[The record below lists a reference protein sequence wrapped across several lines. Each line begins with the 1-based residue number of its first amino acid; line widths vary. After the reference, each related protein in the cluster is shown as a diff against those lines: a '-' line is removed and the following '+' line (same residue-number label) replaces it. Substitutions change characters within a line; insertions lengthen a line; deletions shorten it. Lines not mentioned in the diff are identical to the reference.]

1 MARLFT
7 SLKSEPRHKYDVVVI
22 GAGIGGLICA
32 NLLAR
37 AGLAVLLV
45 EQHYVVGGYTQC
57 FKRKGFTF
65 DAATHFYPLLGN
77 PTTITGKLLS
87 EIGVNIPWVKMD
99 PVDQFHFP
107 DGTSFSVPADFDL
120 YMNKLKGEFPHEA
133 AAIDAFFGVV
143 REVYMLGLLEFFRS
157 QHSERIEPYLGLTLR
172 DALDQYFSDP
182 KLKLLLTAD
191 CPHWGSPPSRT
202 SFVFDSTLRLSYFLG
217 NYYPG
222 SGSQFFADSLAR
234 RFQELGGDILMPS
247 RVQRIIVDK
256 NAVRSVEVE
265 TGSRRAPSIKE
276 IQTDVVVSNAD
287 LRLTVENLV
296 GEHHFPQE
304 YLESYRNLRPTFPC
318 FLTHLGVRDVSTE
331 HLQKVQ
337 GYYWDEWDSDNAG
350 TSALKFKL
358 FVPTLFEPNLAPPGC
373 HVLIVQKVM
382 DINFDGVE
390 DWPAHKARTEDFVM
404 KNLEKI
410 IPGLSEKTVVKL
422 SASALTSQRFTLN
435 YQGAMLGWEMSP
447 DQLGSKRPGVRSP
460 IDQLYFVGHWV
471 QPGGGITPV
480 IISAMQAAK
489 FITRQFSLDR
499 AEYSAIPGN

>member
-1 MARLFT
+1 MARLF
-7 SLKSEPRHKYDVVVI
+7 SPLRGEPLDKYDAVVI

-37 AGLAVLLV
+37 DGLAVLLV

-57 FKRKGFTF
+57 FRRKGFNF

-77 PTTITGKLLS
+77 PTTITGKLLLDL
-87 EIGVNIPWVKMD
+87 GVNVPWVKMD

-107 DGTSFSVPADFDL
+107 DGTSFSVPADFDRYL
-120 YMNKLKGEFPHEA
+120 SKLKEEFPHEA
-133 AAIDAFFGVV
+133 PAIDAFFRVV
-143 REVYMLGLLEFFRS
+143 REVYMLGLLEYFRS

-172 DALDQYFSDP
+172 DAIDQYFTDR

-222 SGSQFFADSLAR
+222 NGSQFFADSLAR
-234 RFQELGGDILMPS
+234 RFQEFGGDILLCS

-256 NAVRSVEVE
+256 NTVRGVEVE
-265 TGSRRAPSIKE
+265 FGSRRAPTTKE
-276 IQTDVVVSNAD
+276 IRSDVVVSNAD
-287 LRLTVENLV
+287 LRLTVESLV
-296 GEHHFPQE
+296 GENHFPRE
-304 YLESYRNLRPTFPC
+304 YIESYRSLRPTFPC

-331 HLQKVQ
+331 FLRRVN

-358 FVPTLFEPNLAPPGC
+358 FVPTLFEPAMAPPGC
-373 HVLIVQKVM
+373 HVLIIQKVM
-382 DINFDGVE
+382 DIDFDRVT
-390 DWPAHKARTEDFVM
+390 DWAAHKARTEDFVM

-410 IPGLSEKTVVKL
+410 IPGLSEKILIRT
-422 SASALTSQRFTLN
+422 SASALTSHRFTLN
-435 YQGAMLGWEMSP
+435 YQGSMLGWEMSP
-447 DQLGSKRPGVRSP
+447 EQLGDKRPGVRSP
-460 IDQLYFVGHWV
+460 VNNLYFVGHWV
-471 QPGGGITPV
+471 EPGGGITPV
-480 IISAMQAAK
+480 LVSAIKAAK
-489 FITRQFSLDR
+489 MITRHFSLDP
-499 AEYSAIPGN
+499 AACSAVPGD